1 MRAVSIGLFLILI
14 SFLPP
19 RAFAQ
24 DGSSCPTDPALANQI
39 TNTAAGVSSY
49 YTGYSFIT
57 VTGLNMPTPGGA
69 ISGGSD
75 GVLPSSVAGATVL
88 VNGIQGYIFS
98 FTSSQ
103 MMMLLPYVY
112 GCTSLAIQAN
122 GITQFQ
128 AQIFLQRSAPGLFTN
143 SGGQTVIASHLDWS
157 LITGANPAR
166 SGESISLWAAGLGL
180 ISPLY
185 TSNGAQTIVDTAT
198 EILDKAHFQ
207 VLFNGVAI
215 SPSLITYVGVAPGY
229 AGLYQINLTLPA
241 NLPPNPQIQIAT
253 AEGLS
258 PAGRYLNLQ

>member
-1 MRAVSIGLFLILI
+1 MRAVSLGLFLILTT
-14 SFLPP
+14 
-19 RAFAQ
+19 RAFSQ
-24 DGSSCPTDPALANQI
+24 DGSSCTTDPAVANQI

-49 YTGYSFIT
+49 YSGYSFVT

-69 ISGGSD
+69 ISVGPD
-75 GVLPSSVAGATVL
+75 GVLPATVAGATVL
-88 VNGIQGYIFS
+88 VNGIQGFIFS
-98 FTSSQ
+98 FTSQ
-103 MMMLLPYVY
+103 QMMLLLPYMY

-143 SGGQTVIASHLDWS
+143 PGSSNAGQTVIASHSDWS
-157 LITGANPAR
+157 LITSTKPAR
-166 SGESISLWAAGLGL
+166 SGESITLWAAGLGL
-180 ISPLY
+180 ISPFY
-185 TSNGAQTIVDTAT
+185 TSNGAQFIVNTAA
-198 EILDKAHFQ
+198 EILDKSHFQ

-215 SPSLITYVGVAPGY
+215 NPALITYVGVAPGF

-241 NLPPNPQIQIAT
+241 NLPPNPQIQLST